1 MITTPT
7 VDRLLALRLRALADA
22 YRAQLQDPHMMALS
36 FDERLALL
44 VEAEHL
50 ARQHRLL
57 DRRLKEANLRIPQA
71 CLEDVRTDGSRGV
84 ERRLLRALATGQWI
98 AGHQHILITGPT
110 GVGKTYLA
118 CAFAQQACRQ
128 GYRVLYRRLPRL
140 FDELTLARAD
150 GSYGTLMSRF
160 ARADVL
166 VLDDWG
172 LSVLKEGQRQDVLE
186 ILEDRDAARSTII
199 TSQLPRAEWHVALGD
214 PTIADAILDRLV
226 HNAHEFALTGPSQR
240 GERTT
245 PTKK

>member
-1 MITTPT
+1 MITAPT
-7 VDRLLALRLRALADA
+7 ADRLAALRLRAMADA
-22 YRAQLQDPHMMALS
+22 YRAQLHDPTMMALS

-71 CLEDVRTDGSRGV
+71 CLEDVRSDAGRGV
-84 ERRLLRALATGQWI
+84 ERRLLRQLATGQWI

-118 CAFAQQACRQ
+118 CALAQLACRQ

-140 FDELTLARAD
+140 FDELMLARAD
-150 GSYGTLMSRF
+150 GSYATLMSRF

-172 LSVLKEGQRQDVLE
+172 LSVLKDSQRQDVLE

-199 TSQLPRAEWHVALGD
+199 TSQLARADWHLALGE
-214 PTIADAILDRLV
+214 PTIADAIIDRLI

-240 GERTT
+240 GERDK

>member
-1 MITTPT
+1 MMTTPT
-7 VDRLLALRLRALADA
+7 YDRLCTLRLKAMADA
-22 YRAQLQDPHMMALS
+22 YRAQLQDPALATLS

-57 DRRLKEANLRIPQA
+57 DRRLKDATLRIPQA
-71 CLEDVRTDGSRGV
+71 CLEDVRADTARGV
-84 ERRLLRALATGQWI
+84 ERRLLRQLATGQWI
-98 AGHQHILITGPT
+98 AAHQHILITGPT

-128 GYRVLYRRLPRL
+128 GHRVLYRRLPRL

-150 GSYGTLMSRF
+150 GSYAALMSRF
-160 ARADVL
+160 ARTDVL

-172 LSVLKEGQRQDVLE
+172 LSVLIDRQRHDILE
-186 ILEDRDAARSTII
+186 ILEDRDGVRSTII
-199 TSQLPRAEWHVALGD
+199 TSQLPRPDWHGALGE

-240 GERTT
+240 GARTT
-245 PTKK
+245 TTKM

>member
-7 VDRLLALRLRALADA
+7 VDRLLALRLRAMAEA
-22 YRAQLQDPHMMALS
+22 YRAQLQDPAMVALS

-57 DRRLKEANLRIPQA
+57 DRRLKEATLRIPQA
-71 CLEDVRTDGSRGV
+71 CLEDVRTEGGRGLD
-84 ERRLLRALATGQWI
+84 RRVLRHLATGQWI

-110 GVGKTYLA
+110 GVGKTYVA

-140 FDELTLARAD
+140 FEELALARAD
-150 GSYGTLMSRF
+150 GSYRTLMSRF

-186 ILEDRDAARSTII
+186 ILEDRDGLRSTII
-199 TSQLPRAEWHVALGD
+199 TSQLPRTEWHGALGD

-226 HNAHEFALTGPSQR
+226 HNAHDLALTGPSQR

>member
-1 MITTPT
+1 MITEPT
-7 VDRLLALRLRALADA
+7 VDRLLALHLRPMAEA
-22 YRAQLQDPHMMALS
+22 YRAQLQDLSLASLS
-36 FDERLALL
+36 FDERLGLL

-50 ARQHRLL
+50 ARQRRLL
-57 DRRLKEANLRIPQA
+57 DRRLKEAHLRIPQA
-71 CLEDVRTDGSRGV
+71 CLEDVRTDGGRGV
-84 ERRLLRALATGQWI
+84 ERRLLRQLASGQWI
-98 AGHQHILITGPT
+98 AGHQHVLITGPT

-118 CAFAQQACRQ
+118 CALAQQACRH

-150 GSYGTLMSRF
+150 GSYATLMSRF

-172 LSVLKEGQRQDVLE
+172 LSVLKDGQRQDILE
-186 ILEDRDAARSTII
+186 ILEDRDGTRSTII
-199 TSQLPRAEWHVALGD
+199 TSQLPRSEWHVALGE
-214 PTIADAILDRLV
+214 PTIADAIIDRLV

>member
-7 VDRLLALRLRALADA
+7 VDRLLALRLRAMADA
-22 YRAQLQDPHMMALS
+22 YRAQLQDPAMMALS

-50 ARQHRLL
+50 ARQHRAAGPPLERGQSPDPAGL
-57 DRRLKEANLRIPQA
+57 PRGRAHRRWP
-71 CLEDVRTDGSRGV
+71 RG
-84 ERRLLRALATGQWI
+84 RAALLRALATGQWI

-128 GYRVLYRRLPRL
+128 GYRVIYRRLPRL

>member
-7 VDRLLALRLRALADA
+7 VDRLLALHLRAMAEA
-22 YRAQLQDPHMMALS
+22 YRAQLQDPAMMALS
-36 FDERLALL
+36 LDERLALL

-71 CLEDVRTDGSRGV
+71 CLEDLRTDGSRGV
-84 ERRLLRALATGQWI
+84 
-98 AGHQHILITGPT
+98 AGHQHLLITGPT

-172 LSVLKEGQRQDVLE
+172 LSVLKDGQRQGVLE

-199 TSQLPRAEWHVALGD
+199 TSRLPRTEWHVALGD